1 MPRQLTHHPVGF
13 VLTLNVLKQPPLPI
27 LAESLEENVQWG
39 RTLNKTFPRWWCCTG
54 LTNNNYLNVIKS
66 ITLESGID
74 VAPGKFGK
82 NNKFSPNYTL
92 HLYYLN
98 KVYEVHNKAVA
109 PEKKVIN

>member
-1 MPRQLTHHPVGF
+1 MHHPVGF

-74 VAPGKFGK
+74 VAPGVNVAPSSK
-82 NNKFSPNYTL
+82 NFHPNYNTFL
-92 HLYYLN
+92 
-98 KVYEVHNKAVA
+98 
-109 PEKKVIN
+109 ITI